1 MNTNTSRATQA
12 SNNSQKARDTV
23 EVSPYLAR
31 KRVAVKVIG
40 TILAILL
47 APILLVLIGLVR
59 LASPGPGLYRQK
71 RVGLNG
77 SEFTIYKLRSMR
89 RDAESMTGPT
99 WASEQDARITLFG
112 RLLRYTHLDELPQ
125 IINVARGEMDFV
137 GPRPERPEF
146 VTPLL
151 RQVDHYEHRLLSL
164 PGITGIAQ
172 VNLPP
177 DTTIDCVRKKVAAD
191 CHYIQTASLWL
202 DMRLIAATILRV
214 IGIRYHHGA
223 KLLGVG
229 LPSSSLATFTTI
241 AASQADTNEEL
252 FDKPTP
258 IPEPVLLY
266 STAHTANG
274 NLHKEVSDGLL
285 AEPARRLPR

>member
-151 RQVDHYEHRLLSL
+151 LSL
-164 PGITGIAQ
+164 IHI
-172 VNLPP
+172 
-177 DTTIDCVRKKVAAD
+177 
-191 CHYIQTASLWL
+191 
-202 DMRLIAATILRV
+202 
-214 IGIRYHHGA
+214 
-223 KLLGVG
+223 
-229 LPSSSLATFTTI
+229 
-241 AASQADTNEEL
+241 
-252 FDKPTP
+252 
-258 IPEPVLLY
+258 
-266 STAHTANG
+266 
-274 NLHKEVSDGLL
+274 
-285 AEPARRLPR
+285 